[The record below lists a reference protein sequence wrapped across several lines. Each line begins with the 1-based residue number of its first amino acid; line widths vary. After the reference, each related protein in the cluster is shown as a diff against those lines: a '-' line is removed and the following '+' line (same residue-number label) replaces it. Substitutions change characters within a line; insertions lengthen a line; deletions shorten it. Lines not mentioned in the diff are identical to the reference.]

1 MNSNEKT
8 KGIFIPFDIWT
19 IKNLN
24 INEKLI
30 LSDIYNK
37 SKNKDFK
44 GYNKKANTIVIDLNI
59 NEFIAKDIFNS
70 LQKKG
75 YIKSNVE
82 VHRNQ
87 GSFKRS
93 LPYREIIQENFQS
106 AKRFKIPDDN
116 IFLRNGEKGIFLSK
130 DDIYILNGWRVEKEN
145 KIFYS
150 DIRTRFLIL
159 ILIIRKIAF
168 LKDCYICDLLFARF
182 TIKDISEFTGM
193 TRQSVSKYIK
203 ELTEKRNYKNEIIR
217 ILCDLSNKEVYQELF
232 NNFGDTCIMTD
243 YRKGSK
249 DIEFKTND
257 GDTKIVSLGDLRN
270 LYFIDVGA
278 LTRIDVY
285 LYKEIKRG
293 YYDI

>member
-1 MNSNEKT
+1 MDSNEKT

-44 GYNKKANTIVIDLNI
+44 GYNKKAITIVMDLNI
-59 NEFIAKDIFNS
+59 KGSTAKDIFNS

-93 LPYREIIQENFQS
+93 LPYREIIQENFEKT
-106 AKRFKIPDDN
+106 KRFKIPDDN

-130 DDIYILNGWRVEKEN
+130 DDIYILNGWKTEK
-145 KIFYS
+145 KDKTFYN
-150 DIRTRFLIL
+150 DVRTRFLIL

-168 LKDCYICDLLFARF
+168 LKDCYIYDLLFARF

-193 TRQSVSKYIK
+193 TRQSISKYIK
-203 ELTEKRNYKNEIIR
+203 ELTEKRNYKNENIR
-217 ILCDLSNKEVYQELF
+217 ILCDLSNKEVYQEVF

-249 DIEFKTND
+249 DIEFKTNT
-257 GDTKIVSLGDLRN
+257 GDIKIVSLGDLKN

-278 LTRIDVY
+278 LTKIDIY

>member
-1 MNSNEKT
+1 MDSNDKT

-37 SKNKDFK
+37 SEKNDFK
-44 GYNKKANTIVIDLNI
+44 GYNKKAITIVMDLNI
-59 NEFIAKDIFNS
+59 KESTAKDIFNS

-93 LPYREIIQENFQS
+93 LPRREIIKENFQN

-116 IFLRNGEKGIFLSK
+116 IFLRNGEKGIFLSTN
-130 DDIYILNGWRVEKEN
+130 DIYILNNWRTEKEN
-145 KIFYS
+145 KTLYN

-168 LKDCYICDLLFARF
+168 IKDCYICDLLFARF

-203 ELTEKRNYKNEIIR
+203 ELTEKRTYNNETIR
-217 ILCDLSNKEVYQELF
+217 ILCDLSNKEVYQEVF
-232 NNFGDTCIMTD
+232 NSLGDFSILTD

-278 LTRIDVY
+278 LTRIDIY

>member
-1 MNSNEKT
+1 MDSNEKT

-130 DDIYILNGWRVEKEN
+130 DDIGDNSLTTLPTI
-145 KIFYS
+145 S
-150 DIRTRFLIL
+150 
-159 ILIIRKIAF
+159 IAF
-168 LKDCYICDLLFARF
+168 ISLL
-182 TIKDISEFTGM
+182 
-193 TRQSVSKYIK
+193 
-203 ELTEKRNYKNEIIR
+203 
-217 ILCDLSNKEVYQELF
+217 
-232 NNFGDTCIMTD
+232 CIA
-243 YRKGSK
+243 S
-249 DIEFKTND
+249 
-257 GDTKIVSLGDLRN
+257 
-270 LYFIDVGA
+270 
-278 LTRIDVY
+278 
-285 LYKEIKRG
+285 
-293 YYDI
+293 

>member
-1 MNSNEKT
+1 MDSNEKT
-8 KGIFIPFDIWT
+8 KGVFIPFEIWT

-37 SKNKDFK
+37 SQNKDFK
-44 GYNKKANTIVIDLNI
+44 GYNKKAITIVMELNI
-59 NEFIAKDIFNS
+59 KEITVKDIFNS

-75 YIKSNVE
+75 YIKSNIE
-82 VHRNQ
+82 VYRNQ

-93 LPYREIIQENFQS
+93 LPYREIIQENFQN
-106 AKRFKIPDDN
+106 AKRFKVPDDN
-116 IFLRNGEKGIFLSK
+116 IFLRNGEKGIFLST
-130 DDIYILNGWRVEKEN
+130 DDIYILNNWRVEKEN

-168 LKDCYICDLLFARF
+168 IKDCYIGDLLFARF

-193 TRQSVSKYIK
+193 TRKTVSKYIK
-203 ELTEKRNYKNEIIR
+203 ELTEKRNYKNENIR
-217 ILCDLSNKEVYQELF
+217 ILCDLSNKEVYQEIF

-257 GDTKIVSLGDLRN
+257 GENKIVSLGDLRN
-270 LYFIDVGA
+270 LYFVDIGA
-278 LTRIDVY
+278 LTRIELY